1 MFEEEQ
7 NDVPPQ
13 LNGGRRTKKSKKSH
27 CAKSM
32 KSQNGGKKSQNGG
45 KKSQNGGKKSQK
57 TRKSKGPSDWNK
69 KVMMIYREMKKKDK
83 NVKLG
88 SAMKEASRRKKAGKL

>member
-13 LNGGRRTKKSKKSH
+13 LNGGRRTKKSKKSRR
-27 CAKSM
+27 AKS
-32 KSQNGGKKSQNGG
+32 KKSQNGG
-45 KKSQNGGKKSQK
+45 KKTQNGGKK